1 MNVCVVWGGGMYVCC
16 VYDVCMCVECLCVC
30 VVCYVCGVCVL
41 DNMHV

>member
-1 MNVCVVWGGGMYVCC
+1 MYVWCVCVGGMYVCC
-16 VYDVCMCVECLCVC
+16 VYDVCMCVVCLCVC